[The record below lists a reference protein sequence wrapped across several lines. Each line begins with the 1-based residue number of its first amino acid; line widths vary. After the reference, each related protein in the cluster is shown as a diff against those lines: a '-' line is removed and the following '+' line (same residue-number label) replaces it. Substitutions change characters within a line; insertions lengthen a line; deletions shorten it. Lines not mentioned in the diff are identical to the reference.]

1 MELLRKN
8 PNNNEVKNGNVI
20 YLIKYELRRTLNCA
34 TIHLEPEKTR
44 NDNTWLDIVCV
55 CVRLIMNQSWSF
67 KGNKRNFCLFVFSG
81 LLCSWILS
89 STHYKCIYTSTQPT
103 FIYPVFSVFWLAAP
117 NIEREKKTANNIK
130 NDFCANRNNN
140 NNEKWFKVSIVYG
153 TQKNWMSCVC
163 LWVRFAGMKSHV
175 RID

>member
-1 MELLRKN
+1 M
-8 PNNNEVKNGNVI
+8 I
-20 YLIKYELRRTLNCA
+20 I
-34 TIHLEPEKTR
+34 
-44 NDNTWLDIVCV
+44 LDMILCV

-153 TQKNWMSCVC
+153 TQKNWMSCECVC
-163 LWVRFAGMKSHV
+163 VCACEFDSPVWRAMYALTNRLKCKTSHFN
-175 RID
+175 I